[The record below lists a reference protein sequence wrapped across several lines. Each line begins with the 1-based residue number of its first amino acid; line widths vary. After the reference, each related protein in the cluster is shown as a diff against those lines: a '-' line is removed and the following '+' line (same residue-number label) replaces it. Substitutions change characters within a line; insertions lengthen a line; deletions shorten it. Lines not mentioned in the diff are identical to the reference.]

1 MDTDIE
7 ILCAGR
13 NNSFSLEDTVCAGK
27 LISEILKS
35 KKDLELSDT
44 AKTSIALNKAFGKNL
59 LKMLSETEHG
69 RLLLDNGFEEDIK
82 FCSKLNT
89 INAVPCFSGN
99 VVKLLV
105 KG

>member
-1 MDTDIE
+1 M
-7 ILCAGR
+7 
-13 NNSFSLEDTVCAGK
+13 
-27 LISEILKS
+27 KS

-44 AKTSIALNKAFGKNL
+44 AKASVALNKAFGKNL

-69 RLLLDNGFEEDIK
+69 ILLLENGFEEDIK

-89 INAVPCFSGN
+89 INAIPCFSGN

-105 KG
+105 RE